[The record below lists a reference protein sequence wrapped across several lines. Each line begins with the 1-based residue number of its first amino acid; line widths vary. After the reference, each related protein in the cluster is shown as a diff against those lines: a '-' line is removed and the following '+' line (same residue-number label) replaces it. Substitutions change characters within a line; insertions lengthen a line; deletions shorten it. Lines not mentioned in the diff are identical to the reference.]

1 MTHLSDFSF
10 LQRAVGFSYVLFWF
24 IHRIHATGGFDC
36 LYFSKLKRGE
46 LKSIVTILILV
57 MLPFQLYYDMASC
70 KVKYEEGF
78 VQIFG
83 HIVTKPEF
91 LWTQADRNL
100 ITPTDYSLC
109 VGFSLQIGTLLLL
122 QCFWRYIANLV
133 ARARFMSS
141 KEFKFYIAMTLLNI
155 ILFPVLQY
163 NFTRDI
169 YNYTYKEIMPQLVYG
184 IEMFLISLLGGV
196 SHFRFKKLLSN
207 SQHQND
213 AQFITH
219 KMRYFQD
226 LNLLLSVALFL
237 FSTCFIILSADGLTN
252 KKMINQRKFLA
263 DFFICNINIL
273 CIVIWVIVIL
283 IFHPKK
289 TAVEESSGSRGHR
302 ITHNSASMTTG
313 SQSMAEEDEEEED
326 YQEHKGLNAYNSRR
340 CRK

>member
-1 MTHLSDFSF
+1 
-10 LQRAVGFSYVLFWF
+10 
-24 IHRIHATGGFDC
+24 
-36 LYFSKLKRGE
+36 
-46 LKSIVTILILV
+46 

-70 KVKYEEGF
+70 KVKYKEGY
-78 VQIFG
+78 VQILG

-91 LWTQADRNL
+91 LWTQADRDL

-141 KEFKFYIAMTLLNI
+141 KEFKFYIVI
-155 ILFPVLQY
+155 
-163 NFTRDI
+163 
-169 YNYTYKEIMPQLVYG
+169 
-184 IEMFLISLLGGV
+184 
-196 SHFRFKKLLSN
+196 FKKLLSN

-252 KKMINQRKFLA
+252 KKVINQRKFLA
-263 DFFICNINIL
+263 DFFIFNIL

-289 TAVEESSGSRGHR
+289 TVVEENSNNRSHQ
-302 ITHNSASMTTG
+302 ITHNSTSMTTS
-313 SQSMAEEDEEEED
+313 SQSMIEEEDEED
-326 YQEHKGLNAYNSRR
+326 YQEHKGLNAYNGRK
-340 CRK
+340 CRQ

>member
-1 MTHLSDFSF
+1 L
-10 LQRAVGFSYVLFWF
+10 LERAVGLSYVLFWF
-24 IHRIHATGGFDC
+24 IHRIHTTGGFSC

-46 LKSIVTILILV
+46 LKSIVTILI
-57 MLPFQLYYDMASC
+57 F
-70 KVKYEEGF
+70 YEEGY
-78 VQIFG
+78 VQMLG

-91 LWTQADRNL
+91 LWTQADRDL

-141 KEFKFYIAMTLLNI
+141 KEFKFYIVINNATTGKQTN
-155 ILFPVLQY
+155 PNQ
-163 NFTRDI
+163 
-169 YNYTYKEIMPQLVYG
+169 
-184 IEMFLISLLGGV
+184 EMFLISLLGGV

-263 DFFICNINIL
+263 DFFICNSKYHLNIL

-283 IFHPKK
+283 IFHPK
-289 TAVEESSGSRGHR
+289 
-302 ITHNSASMTTG
+302 
-313 SQSMAEEDEEEED
+313 
-326 YQEHKGLNAYNSRR
+326 
-340 CRK
+340 